1 MEYASNQFTLKLK
14 ALSESKHPI
23 AFDLDDDYF
32 EALESPVISGGS
44 VKMQGMVE
52 RVGSV
57 FTIEMDFTGE
67 VRSTCDRCL
76 APLQLPI
83 NTNARLIVKFGETYR
98 EESEE
103 IIVVSEREG
112 VVDLSWQMYEFIVL
126 SLPMQRMHP
135 EGECDPEMISVMNRY
150 SSASRADSPAN
161 ADTDPRWAALASLK
175 EKKD

>member
-1 MEYASNQFTLKLK
+1 MEYASNQFALKLK
-14 ALSESKHPI
+14 TLSESKHPM

-44 VKMQGMVE
+44 VKMRGTVE

-57 FTIEMDFTGE
+57 FTIEMDFMGE

-76 APLQLPI
+76 APLLLPV
-83 NTNARLIVKFGETYR
+83 NTNARLIVKFGEEYR

-103 IIVVSEREG
+103 IIVISEREG

-150 SSASRADSPAN
+150 SSGSQTEFREN
-161 ADTDPRWAALASLK
+161 AVADPRWAALASLK